1 MSYFNST
8 VYDCLLGIRFGKDE
22 KNRLTDNIK
31 FRRIFDSKESDR
43 SVREFMVISNFIKSK
58 IGKLIIYWFSR

>member
-22 KNRLTDNIK
+22 KNRLTDKIK
-31 FRRIFDSKESDR
+31 FPPG
-43 SVREFMVISNFIKSK
+43 EFSTQRT
-58 IGKLIIYWFSR
+58 LTDL